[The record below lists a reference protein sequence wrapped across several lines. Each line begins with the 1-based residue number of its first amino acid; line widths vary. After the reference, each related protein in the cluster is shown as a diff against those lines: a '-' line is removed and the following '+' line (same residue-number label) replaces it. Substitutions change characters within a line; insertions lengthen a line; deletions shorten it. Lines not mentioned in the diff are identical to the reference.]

1 MKLVLVVR
9 RFKHAIFDTFLSS
22 FIYEVMML
30 MSKKITWLF
39 ILTIAL
45 LAITS
50 CGGSATEETAAIDSD
65 SVNGSSTDST
75 TDNSTDNSTD
85 DDTGTG
91 TGTGTDNTLLPP
103 NILFIISDDQGLDAS
118 AQYKLSE
125 DVPQTPTLNMLAQ
138 QGLTFENMWVTPA
151 CSTTRSNIITGK
163 YGVNSGVESLP
174 ATLSSEHE
182 ILQQYLK
189 RNSATEVYQSAVFGK
204 WHLGGGSTNTSH
216 PNDVGVDY
224 YAGNLGNLSDY
235 YDWSL
240 TINGIVE
247 NSTEYHSTKITDL
260 AINWLSEQTTPWFAW
275 VAYSAP
281 HSPFHLPPESLHN
294 RDLSGETTDI
304 NNNKREYYLAA
315 IEAMDTEIG
324 RLLETL
330 GEETRKNTLVIFIG
344 DNGTP
349 KAVIDTRIYNV
360 SHGKGTLYQGGIATP
375 FIVSGQG
382 VTRINARESALVT
395 ATDLYATIAQVAGI
409 SASKVHDSNSFKS
422 LFTNEAVVGRDYAYT
437 AYKSDTVTGWTV
449 RSDDYKL
456 IEFSDGN
463 QELYSLS
470 DSFAETHNF
479 AETNN
484 LLPTNDVDLLT
495 QVNNLLAVAA
505 LINDDESTSP
515 IDITNVTLFNQSQN
529 CVDYIEQFT
538 STVSDIGN
546 GNIFHG
552 DLIISQVGDKCIFKT
567 NAIPN
572 HDFNDGG
579 SAFPN
584 DVSEQNDQFEITVN
598 PIKANSK
605 TAISLLVDNAILLNG
620 IKVDLLAAGCYGV
633 GNGKIGCNDIEQ
645 PWRYDPM
652 YAVNGFAVDSHN
664 AHAQPDGTYHYHG
677 SPMALFADDDSQN
690 SPVIGFAA
698 DGFPIVGSYFDD
710 QGGIRK
716 VRSSYR
722 LKLGSRPSG
731 AGDPGGNYDGTYRD
745 DYEYVEALGDLDEC
759 NGMTVNEGYAYYVT
773 TNYPYVLACFSGTPD
788 SSFNK

>member
-1 MKLVLVVR
+1 
-9 RFKHAIFDTFLSS
+9 
-22 FIYEVMML
+22 
-30 MSKKITWLF
+30 MSKKAPLF
-39 ILTIAL
+39 ISIITL
-45 LAITS
+45 LAITLS
-50 CGGSATEETAAIDSD
+50 SISGCGGSATEEAVIVDTDPAD
-65 SVNGSSTDST
+65 GSSNGTVT
-75 TDNSTDNSTD
+75 EQPTD
-85 DDTGTG
+85 DD
-91 TGTGTDNTLLPP
+91 NALLQP

-118 AQYKLSE
+118 AQYDLSE
-125 DVPQTPTLNMLAQ
+125 DVPQTPTLNRLAQ

-151 CSTTRSNIITGK
+151 CSTTRSTIITGK
-163 YGVNSGVESLP
+163 YGINSGIESVP
-174 ATLSSEHE
+174 ATLSLEHE
-182 ILQQYLK
+182 ILQQYLQ
-189 RNSATEVYQSAVFGK
+189 RNPASKNYQSAVFGK
-204 WHLGGGSTNTSH
+204 WHIGGGDTNTTH

-240 TINGIVE
+240 TINGVVE

-260 AINWLSEQTTPWFAW
+260 AISWVNEQRQPWFAW
-275 VAYSAP
+275 LAYSAP
-281 HSPFHLPPESLHN
+281 HAPFHLPPESLHN
-294 RDLSGETTDI
+294 RNLSGDASDI

-324 RLLETL
+324 RLLDSL
-330 GEETRKNTLVIFIG
+330 DEEVRNNTLVIFIG

-349 KAVIDTRIYNV
+349 SSVIDKTIYSK
-360 SHGKGTLYQGGIATP
+360 SHAKGSLYQGGVATP

-382 VTRINARESALVT
+382 VTRLNERESALVT
-395 ATDLYATIAQVAGI
+395 ATDLYATIAEVAGI
-409 SASKVHDSNSFKS
+409 YETKVHDSQSFKS
-422 LFTNEAVVGRDYAYT
+422 LFTDGTLPGKDYIYT
-437 AYKSDTVTGWTV
+437 AYKSDKVTGWTT

-456 IEFSDGN
+456 IEFADGN

-470 DSFAETHNF
+470 DSFAETSDFSEN
-479 AETNN
+479 NN
-484 LLPTNDVDLLT
+484 LLPSNDADLLT
-495 QVNNLLAVAA
+495 QVRNLSAVAA
-505 LINDDESTSP
+505 LIYNDETVNP
-515 IDITNVTLFNQSQN
+515 IDITNVTLFNHSQN

-538 STVSDIGN
+538 STVSDISN
-546 GNIFHG
+546 ATVFHG
-552 DLIISQVGDKCIFKT
+552 DLVISQVGDKCVFKT

-620 IKVDLLAAGCYGV
+620 VKVDLLAAGCYGV

-652 YAVNGFAVDSHN
+652 HAVNGFAVDSHN
-664 AHAQPDGTYHYHG
+664 AHAQPNGTYHYHG
-677 SPMALFADDDSQN
+677 SPMALFADDDSQA
-690 SPVIGFAA
+690 SPVIGFSA

-710 QGGIRK
+710 QGEIRK

-745 DYEYVEALGDLDEC
+745 DYEYVEGLGDLDEC

-773 TNYPYVLACFSGTPD
+773 ANYPYVLACFSGTPD
-788 SSFNK
+788 NSFNK

>member
-1 MKLVLVVR
+1 
-9 RFKHAIFDTFLSS
+9 
-22 FIYEVMML
+22 ML
-30 MSKKITWLF
+30 NTARLF
-39 ILTIAL
+39 IVIITL
-45 LAITS
+45 LAMTA
-50 CGGSATEETAAIDSD
+50 CGDKATDEVAVLDSD
-65 SVNGSSTDST
+65 SANDST
-75 TDNSTDNSTD
+75 TDSATDT
-85 DDTGTG
+85 TI
-91 TGTGTDNTLLPP
+91 GTDTNTDTETGNTLVQP

-118 AQYKLSE
+118 AQYDLSE

-138 QGLTFENMWVTPA
+138 QGLTFDNMWVTPA

-174 ATLSSEHE
+174 ANLSSEHE
-182 ILQQYLK
+182 ILQQYLQ
-189 RNSATEVYQSAVFGK
+189 RNAASENYQSAVFGK
-204 WHLGGGSTNTSH
+204 WHLGGGNTNTTH

-240 TINGIVE
+240 TINGVVE

-260 AINWLSEQTTPWFAW
+260 AINWLSQQTKPWFAW

-294 RDLSGETTDI
+294 RELSGEITDI

-324 RLLETL
+324 RLLATL
-330 GEETRKNTLVIFIG
+330 AEDVRNNTLVIFIG

-349 KAVIDTRIYNV
+349 KSVIDTRTYNV
-360 SHGKGTLYQGGIATP
+360 SHAKGSLYQGGIATP

-395 ATDLYATIAQVAGI
+395 ATDLYATIARVAGV
-409 SASKVHDSNSFKS
+409 SESKVHDSQSFKS
-422 LFTNEAVVGRDYAYT
+422 LFTNETVADRDYVYT

-449 RSDDYKL
+449 RSSDYKL
-456 IEFSDGN
+456 IEFSEGN

-470 DSFAETHNF
+470 DSFSDTHNF

-484 LLPTNDVDLLT
+484 LLPTNDANLLT
-495 QVNNLLAVAA
+495 HVKNLSTVAA
-505 LINDDESTSP
+505 LINDKETVSP
-515 IDITNVTLFNQSQN
+515 MDITNATLFNQSQN

-538 STVSDIGN
+538 STVSDISN
-546 GNIFHG
+546 GIIFHG
-552 DLIISQVGDKCIFKT
+552 NLVISQVGDKCIFKT

-579 SAFPN
+579 TAFPN
-584 DVSEQNDQFEITVN
+584 DVSAQNDQFEITVS
-598 PIKANSK
+598 PKQAITK
-605 TAISLLVDNAILLNG
+605 TAISLQVDNAILLNG
-620 IKVDLLAAGCYGV
+620 VKVDLLSAGCYGIS
-633 GNGKIGCNDIEQ
+633 NGKIGCNDNNQ

-652 YAVNGFAVDSHN
+652 HAVNGFAVDSHN
-664 AHAQPDGTYHYHG
+664 AHAQPNGTYHYHG
-677 SPMALFADDDSQN
+677 SPLALFEDNDNQD

-698 DGFPIVGSYFDD
+698 DGFPILGSYFDD
-710 QGGIRK
+710 QGSIRK
-716 VRSSYR
+716 AASSYR
-722 LKLGSRPSG
+722 LKSGNRPSG
-731 AGDPGGNYDGTYRD
+731 DGEPGGSYDGTFRD
-745 DYEYVEALGDLDEC
+745 DYEYVAGLGDLDEC
-759 NGMTVNEGYAYYVT
+759 NGMPLNGGYAYYVT
-773 TNYPYVLACFSGTPD
+773 ANYPYVLACFTGTPD